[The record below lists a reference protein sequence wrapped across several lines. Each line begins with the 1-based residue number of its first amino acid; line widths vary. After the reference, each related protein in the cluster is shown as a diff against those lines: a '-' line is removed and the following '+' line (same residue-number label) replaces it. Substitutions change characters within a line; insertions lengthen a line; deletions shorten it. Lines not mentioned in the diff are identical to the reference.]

1 MFVASPVHFP
11 AEVLEEGGEPG
22 LAGGLAAARA
32 ARQHQLPY
40 LALLLLRLDT
50 EKGEFHTRI
59 TTKSFGCFRFVLNLT
74 GLRCSHESKS

>member
-1 MFVASPVHFP
+1 MFAASPVNFP

-40 LALLLLRLDT
+40 LPLLLLRLDT
-50 EKGEFHTRI
+50 EQGEFHTRI
-59 TTKSFGCFRFVLNLT
+59 VTSQEF
-74 GLRCSHESKS
+74 

>member
-1 MFVASPVHFP
+1 MFAPSPVNFP

-40 LALLLLRLDT
+40 LPLLLLRLDT
-50 EKGEFHTRI
+50 EQGEILHKNHHITRI
-59 TTKSFGCFRFVLNLT
+59 LGI
-74 GLRCSHESKS
+74 

>member
-1 MFVASPVHFP
+1 MFSASPVHFP
-11 AEVLEEGGEPG
+11 SEVLEEGGEPG

-40 LALLLLRLDT
+40 LPLLLLRLDT

-59 TTKSFGCFRFVLNLT
+59 TTLSFGSFRFVLNLT
-74 GLRCSHESKS
+74 GLRYSHESKS